1 MTCLYTILGVK
12 TDASERE
19 IIVAYRRKAKQYH
32 PDRNPDNEDYM
43 KEINMA
49 YEILSDETKRLEYD
63 LMNNSQKTDFS
74 NIFKQ
79 FFDINNLEKFNYLIH
94 LFFNFNNSNIES
106 DIDSVCSFVKSN
118 YRENTKQDINKLVQL
133 FINKE
138 DNKQTVVIQTSMKEK
153 YMNKVKMVRIPGLDE
168 AYIPLK
174 ETIITCEVDDNPEN
188 DIVFIIKL
196 INETEFRIINKYD
209 LEIDIEITLYEYMY
223 GGSSRL
229 ELPDGKRISFDFPGF
244 IDKKPVFKIS
254 NKGLPIS
261 LSEYEDDLNSSEL
274 NNTELLNDDSNRGS
288 LYLNF
293 IIKDIDNLKNKIRG
307 ISI

>member
-1 MTCLYTILGVK
+1 MTCLYSILGVQ
-12 TDASERE
+12 TDASDRE
-19 IIVAYRRKAKQYH
+19 IKIAYRRKAKQYH
-32 PDRNPDNEDYM
+32 PDKNPNNEELM

-49 YEILSDETKRLEYD
+49 YEILSDENKRLEYD

-79 FFDINNLEKFNYLIH
+79 FFDIHNLEKFNYLIQ
-94 LFFNFNNSNIES
+94 LFFNFNNSNTDS

-118 YRENTKQDINKLVQL
+118 YKDNTKQEINNLVRL

-138 DNKQTVVIQTSMKEK
+138 DNKQVVVIQTSMKEK

-174 ETIITCEVDDNPEN
+174 ETMITCEVDDNPDN
-188 DIVFIIKL
+188 DIVFLIKL

-209 LEIDIEITLYEYMY
+209 LEVDIEISIYDYLY

-254 NKGLPIS
+254 GKGLPVS

-274 NNTELLNDDSNRGS
+274 NNTELLNDNSTRGS

-293 IIKDIDNLKNKIRG
+293 IIKDIDIIKNKIRD